1 MTFAEDEL
9 LPISALQRWAFC
21 ERQAALIHLEREWA
35 ENRLTTEGKQLHERA
50 HSAQSESRPRGR
62 TVRSLQ
68 VRSERLGLVGVCDVV
83 EFLPHSATGTGGGSS
98 EDETEVAEG
107 DSHLPTG
114 LAEAVRQVA
123 TGGAPT
129 SLAERFAG
137 WTVRPVEYKRGK
149 PKKNDC
155 DRIQLAA
162 QAICLEEMLQLSI
175 PTGLLF
181 YGETRRRTVVEID
194 VRLRARV
201 ETGAARLREIFRDR
215 RTPPPIEGPHCLKC
229 SLHAICMPE
238 LSRRGSARAV
248 WERRLKSTASE
259 EE

>member
-1 MTFAEDEL
+1 MAFAEDEL
-9 LPISALQRWAFC
+9 LPISALQHWAFC

-68 VRSERLGLVGVCDVV
+68 VRSERLGLIGVCDIV
-83 EFLPHSATGTGGGSS
+83 EFLRPS
-98 EDETEVAEG
+98 ETEAEDASTEGGPDGAEG
-107 DSHLPTG
+107 DSRPPHG
-114 LAEAVRQVA
+114 LVEAVRQVA
-123 TGGAPT
+123 TGAPPT
-129 SLAERFAG
+129 ALAERFAG

-201 ETGAARLREIFRDR
+201 EAGAARLREIFRDR

-259 EE
+259 DE